1 MEVPSNSANDPI
13 TECYDFEID
22 AYTSKLELRGAIEH
36 ALCLLVENN
45 LVSTE
50 KPSTITLNMKKMGEK
65 IYQQIVEMSSE
76 YTFVSDEE
84 LVHINKEDEEN
95 EFNEVE
101 ENNSEEEN
109 YEPPEKSRKDYEI
122 VSFKTKLRVVTLAR
136 QNPKWKLKTLQ
147 NKGTQR
153 LKSKSEL
160 NRWSYAN
167 VLNIGP
173 QSSPRP
179 VTKPQTSQQPASRPH
194 TSPQP
199 APRPQASQWQPATP
213 QTSQG
218 QSLPFIQDLSNNCC
232 YCRQRHYLA
241 FCPQFSSLSRK
252 DRVEVVV
259 EAQLSF
265 NCLGRQNVRQC
276 RSTRRCNICG
286 AQNHTLIY
294 QEHRTSSTKPKA
306 SQVRSRS
313 SITISNTTMS
323 SQRLPLSSSTPS
335 LSDAPSHQPARQK
348 SSQKR
353 SSHKQPS
360 HSRSFSSSTPASSPT
375 PSSHKKSS
383 PPSSSRVSRTSHY
396 PRSHLK
402 SILKSSISSSSS
414 KSSQKVKRVRSSSP
428 ISNCD
433 RSSQSSL
440 SSCSRAPVLLATC
453 KAFAISSKR
462 VPTLIRLLID
472 PGSELT
478 LASAKLVAKLNL
490 KRHPGSIPIQGV
502 GSKSPGATQ
511 GQVSLILQSTYS
523 SSQVNLK
530 ALILPKI
537 TSQVLSSI
545 ISEQDWPRLRS
556 LRGHSE
562 PISFNTR
569 FSWAVLDATSSPN
582 QGKSLSETLT
592 KFRVQEEVLSSP
604 TPFLSFA

>member
-1 MEVPSNSANDPI
+1 MN
-13 TECYDFEID
+13 
-22 AYTSKLELRGAIEH
+22 
-36 ALCLLVENN
+36 
-45 LVSTE
+45 
-50 KPSTITLNMKKMGEK
+50 
-65 IYQQIVEMSSE
+65 IYSMHIVE
-76 YTFVSDEE
+76 
-84 LVHINKEDEEN
+84 
-95 EFNEVE
+95 
-101 ENNSEEEN
+101 
-109 YEPPEKSRKDYEI
+109 
-122 VSFKTKLRVVTLAR
+122 
-136 QNPKWKLKTLQ
+136 
-147 NKGTQR
+147 G
-153 LKSKSEL
+153 
-160 NRWSYAN
+160 SYAN

-199 APRPQASQWQPATP
+199 APRPQASQWKPATP

-286 AQNHTLIY
+286 GQNHTLIY

-375 PSSHKKSS
+375 PSTHKKSS
-383 PPSSSRVSRTSHY
+383 PPSSSHHKSS
-396 PRSHLK
+396 PPPHLK
-402 SILKSSISSSSS
+402 SILKSSISSSS
-414 KSSQKVKRVRSSSP
+414 KSSQKVKRVRFSSP

-433 RSSQSSL
+433 RSSHSSL

-462 VPTLIRLLID
+462 VPTLIRLLVD

-511 GQVSLILQSTYS
+511 GQVSLVLQSTYS

-530 ALILPKI
+530 ALILLKI
-537 TSQVLSSI
+537 TFQVPSSI
-545 ISEQDWPRLRS
+545 ISEQDWPHLRPLRLADPEFLTPKPIDILIGVDN
-556 LRGHSE
+556 LRRVIKSSRLIIEGDSE
-562 PISFNTR
+562 LIAFHTR
-569 FSWAVLDATSSPN
+569 FGWAVLGATFSPHQSDSPISCHAISN
-582 QGKSLSETLT
+582 ESLNETLT
-592 KFRVQEEVLSSP
+592 KFWVQEEG
-604 TPFLSFA
+604 TY